1 MFRLLSSQKLPD
13 LAACSLAFIGLFA
26 VRAAQAH
33 TGLGDAGETFSAG
46 LAHPFGGLDHVLA
59 MIAVGLYA
67 AQKGGRALWLVPGTF
82 VAVMALGGV
91 AALAGLGL
99 PLVEIGILG
108 SLVVFGAAVLFASRV
123 PLAPGAA
130 LVALF
135 AVFHGHAHGT
145 EILAGASAGLYVG
158 GFVLAT
164 ALLHG
169 IGLTAGLLSQR
180 AGRALWPGIVRAGG
194 AAVAATGLILL
205 IAL

>member
-1 MFRLLSSQKLPD
+1 MFRLLSSQKLPG

-26 VRAAQAH
+26 ARAAQAH

-91 AALAGLGL
+91 GAMAGLGL

-108 SLVVFGAAVLFASRV
+108 SLVVFGATVLFASRV

-135 AVFHGHAHGT
+135 AVFHGHAHGA
-145 EILAGASAGLYVG
+145 EILAGASAGLYVA

-164 ALLHG
+164 GLLHG
-169 IGLTAGLLSQR
+169 IGLAAGLLSER
-180 AGRALWPGIVRAGG
+180 AGRAVWRGVVRAGG